1 MQHLRGLVAGRE
13 RALKD
18 DGHAGCLQG
27 GSLKNKGRDAG
38 VGQGGIEQPQREDPQ
53 GERGIL
59 FSEHRLA
66 DVSSGGSWTEPCPA
80 CYCEQLPE
88 GRPRMTKASRLMLEG
103 KGVKRG

>member
-38 VGQGGIEQPQREDPQ
+38 VGQGGIEQPQGKTLRGKEAFCFQSTGWQTSHQ
-53 GERGIL
+53 GAHGQ
-59 FSEHRLA
+59 SLA
-66 DVSSGGSWTEPCPA
+66 QPVTVSSCQRAG
-80 CYCEQLPE
+80 PE
-88 GRPRMTKASRLMLEG
+88 
-103 KGVKRG
+103 